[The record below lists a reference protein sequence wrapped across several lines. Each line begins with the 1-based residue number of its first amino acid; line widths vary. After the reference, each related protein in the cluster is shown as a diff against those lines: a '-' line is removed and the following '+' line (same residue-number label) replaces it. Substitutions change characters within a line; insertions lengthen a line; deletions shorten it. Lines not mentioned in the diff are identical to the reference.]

1 MNFIPATV
9 ALLIA
14 TTVFPETA
22 AAEPERRES
31 GAKAVIG
38 TRNPDLLN
46 GAKKLLSGEVE
57 EGIRLTR
64 LGLDVAFGSRERQ
77 AGLSNLCAGYL
88 RLENLEQALHYC
100 NQALEINPRNWR
112 ALSNRALVFIFQE
125 KYRAADDDLTLAEE
139 VAPNSTA
146 LKKARSI
153 YRDATEPVVP
163 TIEIDDRRAPDA
175 T

>member
-1 MNFIPATV
+1 MV
-9 ALLIA
+9 LLMTA
-14 TTVFPETA
+14 VLTPELVQA
-22 AAEPERRES
+22 DPERLDS

-46 GAKKLLSGEVE
+46 GARALLSGNIE

-64 LGLDVAFGSRERQ
+64 LGLDAAFGSREQQ

-88 RLENLEQALHYC
+88 RLDDLEQALHYC
-100 NQALEINPRNWR
+100 DQALDLNPRNWR
-112 ALSNRALVFIFQE
+112 ALSNRALVFIMLE
-125 KYRAADDDLTLAEE
+125 RYRAADDDLTLAEE

-163 TIEIDDRRAPDA
+163 TIEIDDRRVPDA